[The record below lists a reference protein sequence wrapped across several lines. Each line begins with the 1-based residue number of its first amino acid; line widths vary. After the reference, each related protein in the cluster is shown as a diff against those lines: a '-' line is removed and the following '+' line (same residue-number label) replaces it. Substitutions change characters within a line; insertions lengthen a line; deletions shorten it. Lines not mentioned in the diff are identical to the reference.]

1 MGGVVGGVLE
11 VIKRLERVV
20 YRWLM
25 NTLTLLMSAAYVVSD
40 DVPCRACNVIGMVRG
55 Q

>member
-1 MGGVVGGVLE
+1 MGGGVRM
-11 VIKRLERVV
+11 IKHLERGV

-25 NTLTLLMSAAYVVSD
+25 NALTLLTSAAYVVSD
-40 DVPCRACNVIGMVRG
+40 DVPYRACNVIGMVRG